1 MNKVRYAYAFYVKAA
16 NKKRFKQESIDLPNK
31 ISLIQNLISGK
42 HEKIQKSLSYKEL
55 HLFTISL
62 FSSSRYSQMPK
73 YKREMF

>member
-42 HEKIQKSLSYKEL
+42 HLKKTKKLEL
-55 HLFTISL
+55 Q
-62 FSSSRYSQMPK
+62 RA
-73 YKREMF
+73 